1 MKRTTRLLSWLLALC
16 LVVGLVPATASAAD
30 EVKAI
35 QLGTTAVEDPTA
47 TSTDKRTYY
56 APNSYVYFGQNEG
69 KPIKWRV
76 LDADQNNAGGDGM
89 FLLSEYLLATDVVF
103 ESEGNDDGQTKP
115 NDWQNSDAQKWCS
128 IQLAKYFT
136 PAEQGGMLEVSKND
150 PTVSSPYL
158 YSFPWNASSLSNEK
172 LFFLSVQELA
182 DYVGDYGRAPGLKA
196 TFADGSAGVWWLRSP
211 SAYDY
216 GFSGVVLLGGVVGIR
231 SVLSDWAARPAFN
244 INLNSVLFTSA
255 AVGGKISAAFGG
267 GSGGEAAGSISKIST
282 TTTNEW
288 KFTLKDDTR
297 NSFNAKLSGSSTVT
311 PGESI
316 SIEYSGATTGNNE
329 YVSAMLTDASGNALY
344 YGRLVNTSD
353 AASGTVS
360 MAIPADLAAG
370 SYTLKVFSEQYNGD
384 KKTDYASNFVN
395 IPLTI
400 PTSSAADLPKT
411 GDDSQ
416 IGLWLTM
423 GLISFAGM
431 LAINMH
437 SKKKRTE

>member
-16 LVVGLVPATASAAD
+16 FVAGLVPATASAAD

-172 LFFLSVQELA
+172 
-182 DYVGDYGRAPGLKA
+182 
-196 TFADGSAGVWWLRSP
+196 
-211 SAYDY
+211 
-216 GFSGVVLLGGVVGIR
+216 
-231 SVLSDWAARPAFN
+231 
-244 INLNSVLFTSA
+244 
-255 AVGGKISAAFGG
+255 
-267 GSGGEAAGSISKIST
+267 
-282 TTTNEW
+282 
-288 KFTLKDDTR
+288 
-297 NSFNAKLSGSSTVT
+297 
-311 PGESI
+311 
-316 SIEYSGATTGNNE
+316 
-329 YVSAMLTDASGNALY
+329 
-344 YGRLVNTSD
+344 
-353 AASGTVS
+353 
-360 MAIPADLAAG
+360 
-370 SYTLKVFSEQYNGD
+370 
-384 KKTDYASNFVN
+384 
-395 IPLTI
+395 
-400 PTSSAADLPKT
+400 
-411 GDDSQ
+411 
-416 IGLWLTM
+416 
-423 GLISFAGM
+423 
-431 LAINMH
+431 
-437 SKKKRTE
+437 